1 MACMETELERRWAS
15 RAAQVAREDLVM
27 FINACLSCTGQREFY
42 DDAYGQRV
50 SIDFLHDY
58 ILHNY
63 RLLYARTL
71 AAGINHFNS
80 AQIILK
86 LLATGRQTA
95 PAHRAEEGALIAA
108 ALQALPP
115 QRAWRLLEGL
125 RERGVNNRRARAIA
139 RDYLRARPDSSFD
152 AVKYRAR
159 VRSVAIHAHL
169 RLRGELGPFLFR
181 RWQQRSYQ
189 TPLFESFRQAHYS
202 AKAVYELPFTVAE
215 GLAATHEIKRDVFL
229 PRAEARMTLG
239 ERLRLQGSAERA
251 GRHGVAL
258 DLDFG
263 RLPLTRLALYALSL
277 PCETRL
283 ERASVLRPA
292 LERAARRALA
302 RAPLRLGRVATVL
315 DCSYSSSGS
324 AEKRRRP
331 LGVALAAHYLL
342 QAAAR
347 EYQAFWTRPVE
358 DPLLVTAR
366 GQSDLTTPLLDA
378 LEWGA
383 ELVVIVSDGY
393 ENDPPHGAAHVLRVY
408 RERLDPAARTSIVQ
422 CNPVFN
428 ADDLSVQ
435 ALSPVVPTV
444 GLRDA
449 EDLPTVLSFA
459 RFAEGS
465 APLADLE
472 DYLAS
477 RVRRMLA
484 GPDAPTATRGG
495 DDAMAPA
502 AEIGQ
507 QDSRLEEETA
517 AAVEDA
523 LQRDADAV
531 DALLEQEEREA
542 VD

>member
-229 PRAEARMTLG
+229 QRAEARMTLG

>member
-1 MACMETELERRWAS
+1 MARMETELERRWAS

-71 AAGINHFNS
+71 AAGINHFNT

-139 RDYLRARPDSSFD
+139 RDYLCGRPDSSFD

-159 VRSVAIHAHL
+159 VRSVAVHAHL
-169 RLRGELGPFLFR
+169 QLRGELGPFLFR
-181 RWQQRSYQ
+181 HWQQRSYQ
-189 TPLFESFRQAHYS
+189 TPLFESVRQARYS

-215 GLAATHEIKRDVFL
+215 GLAATHEIKRDAFL
-229 PRAEARMTLG
+229 RRAEAGMTLG

-258 DLDFG
+258 ELDFG

-302 RAPLRLGRVATVL
+302 RAPLRLGRMAAVL

-347 EYQAFWTRPVE
+347 EYHAFWTRPVE

-366 GQSDLTTPLLDA
+366 GQSDLATPLLDA

-383 ELVVIVSDGY
+383 ELVVIVSDGH

-408 RERLDPAARTSIVQ
+408 RQRLDPAARTSIVQ

-449 EDLPTVLSFA
+449 EDLPTVLGFA

-495 DDAMAPA
+495 DDAMVLAT

-507 QDSRLEEETA
+507 QESELEEETA

-523 LQRDADAV
+523 VRRDAGAV
-531 DALLEQEEREA
+531 DALLERE
-542 VD
+542 VMD